1 MFTSLRSRLWLTY
14 AILVG
19 VVLVI
24 VIGALAVYVAR
35 SDLLTKIQLT
45 TVANRILQRPDI
57 PLNSKEQLEEFA
69 SRVDENIDMRVIVLD
84 PLGKVLEDS
93 RSDTETKILDLKL
106 PPVNQP
112 RQVFEYEDES
122 GRDWLYIFRKLPNSC
137 TVVIATETQPIRE
150 VIASPI
156 IRELI
161 RDMFWAGMISLL
173 FSLVLAY
180 LIGRWVAG
188 PLQNMSGAAR
198 AVADGHRTQVELAG
212 PDEVRS
218 LGQAFNEMTQR
229 VHASQ
234 ASQRDFVAN
243 VSHELKTPLTSVQG
257 FAQAILDGT
266 ANTPEAQAKA
276 AQIIYDESSRMHR
289 LVLDL
294 LDLAR
299 LDAGT
304 ADLERA
310 PLELAVLL
318 NAVAEK
324 FIPQSREADVELIT
338 QIGPLPG
345 FIGDGD
351 RLSQVFTNLVDNALK
366 HTPSGGKVQLSA
378 RQNGAWVEVSVADNG
393 PGIPPEEL
401 SRIFERFYQLDKSR
415 KGGPSHGVGLGLAI
429 AREIIHA
436 HKGTLSAHNPVD
448 EGSVFMVRL
457 PAAQPGDFTAVSKR
471 KDLKPGS

>member
-19 VVLVI
+19 VVLVV

-35 SDLLTKIQLT
+35 SNFLTRVQLT
-45 TVANRILQRPDI
+45 TVATRFLQRPDI
-57 PLNSKEQLEEFA
+57 PVNSKEELELFVDQ
-69 SRVDENIDMRVIVLD
+69 VDENIDMRVIVLD
-84 PLGKVLEDS
+84 RQGNVLEDS
-93 RSDTETKILDLKL
+93 RSDTETELLNL
-106 PPVNQP
+106 NLTPGNQT
-112 RQVFEYEDES
+112 RQVSEYEDDS
-122 GRDWLYIFRKLPNSC
+122 GKKWLYVFRRVPNGI
-137 TVVIATETQPIRE
+137 TFVIATETQPIRE

-156 IRELI
+156 IRDLAG
-161 RDMFWAGMISLL
+161 DMFWAGMVSLL
-173 FSLVLAY
+173 IAMGLAY
-180 LIGRWVAG
+180 LISRWVAG

-212 PDEVRS
+212 PDEVQA

-266 ANTPEAQAKA
+266 ANTPEAKAKA
-276 AQIIYDESSRMHR
+276 AQVIYDESSRMHR

-304 ADLERA
+304 ADLERV
-310 PLELAVLL
+310 PFELAVLL

-324 FIPQSREADVELIT
+324 FIPQSRKANVELIT
-338 QIGPLPG
+338 NIGHLPG

-366 HTPSGGKVQLSA
+366 HTPSRGKVNFSA
-378 RQNGAWVEVSVADNG
+378 KQNGTWVEISVADNG
-393 PGIPPEEL
+393 PGIPPDEL

-436 HKGTLSAHNPVD
+436 HQGTLSAHSQVG

-457 PAAQPGDFTAVSKR
+457 PVAQPGDDTAVSKR
-471 KDLKPGS
+471 KALKPGS

>member
-1 MFTSLRSRLWLTY
+1 
-14 AILVG
+14 
-19 VVLVI
+19 
-24 VIGALAVYVAR
+24 
-35 SDLLTKIQLT
+35 
-45 TVANRILQRPDI
+45 
-57 PLNSKEQLEEFA
+57 
-69 SRVDENIDMRVIVLD
+69 
-84 PLGKVLEDS
+84 
-93 RSDTETKILDLKL
+93 
-106 PPVNQP
+106 
-112 RQVFEYEDES
+112 
-122 GRDWLYIFRKLPNSC
+122 
-137 TVVIATETQPIRE
+137 
-150 VIASPI
+150 
-156 IRELI
+156 
-161 RDMFWAGMISLL
+161 MFWVSVVSLL
-173 FSLVLAY
+173 FSMGLAY
-180 LIGRWVAG
+180 LISRWVAG

-198 AVADGHRTQVELAG
+198 AVADGHRTQVKLAG
-212 PDEVRS
+212 PDEVRA

-276 AQIIYDESSRMHR
+276 AQVIYDESSRMHR

-310 PLELAVLL
+310 PLELGALL

-338 QIGPLPG
+338 QIGHLPG

-366 HTPSGGKVQLSA
+366 HTPSGGKVIFSA
-378 RQNGAWVEVSVADNG
+378 KQKGTWVEVSVADNG

-401 SRIFERFYQLDKSR
+401 TRIFERFYQLDKSR

-429 AREIIHA
+429 AHEIIHA
-436 HKGTLSAHNPVD
+436 HKGTLSAHSRVG

-457 PAAQPGDFTAVSKR
+457 PVAQPGDSTAVSKR
-471 KDLKPGS
+471 KDLKSGS